1 MDRPVWYRLSRLMW
15 VAAAVMLVVG
25 VILDSPVLL
34 FGFLVVMIAT
44 VCMAGAAASI
54 RLYRQ
59 QHPPR

>member
-1 MDRPVWYRLSRLMW
+1 MW